1 MKLKM
6 LEENY
11 ITCKVVYIDF
21 SKYES
26 IRDINIVNET
36 ISILD
41 LLQMLENESN
51 LSIDD
56 KGTITCRDMLNPS
69 IISDDDRLF
78 MFTFHNLSPKIYFVS
93 AKSYDEAYYIVKT
106 WTSDDY
112 MQLLVYSVE
121 ITPVDSKNGN
131 ISNLEPCP
139 FCGNEEPRLVDDGF
153 HTEQFIADDKYEAY
167 VYCDICGA
175 RGGSVIAERHTKVLD
190 TNYLI
195 SSCDSI
201 RRMAIE
207 KWNNRK

>member
-6 LEENY
+6 LKEN
-11 ITCKVVYIDF
+11 
-21 SKYES
+21 
-26 IRDINIVNET
+26 
-36 ISILD
+36 
-41 LLQMLENESN
+41 
-51 LSIDD
+51 
-56 KGTITCRDMLNPS
+56 
-69 IISDDDRLF
+69 
-78 MFTFHNLSPKIYFVS
+78 
-93 AKSYDEAYYIVKT
+93 
-106 WTSDDY
+106 
-112 MQLLVYSVE
+112 
-121 ITPVDSKNGN
+121 NGN